1 MCRCGLSQEDKQ
13 DINILM
19 LSSPTSQALRLLL
32 PGLDANWFTGFPAV
46 IFIMT
51 FYFLNMVSWFRGCS
65 PAP

>member
-1 MCRCGLSQEDKQ
+1 
-13 DINILM
+13 M